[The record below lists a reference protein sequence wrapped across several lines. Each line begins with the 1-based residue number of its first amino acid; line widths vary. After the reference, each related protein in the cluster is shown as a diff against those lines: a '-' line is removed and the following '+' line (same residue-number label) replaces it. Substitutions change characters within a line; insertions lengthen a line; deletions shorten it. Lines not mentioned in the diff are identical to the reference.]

1 MSRQFLLFCVS
12 GGLAFVVDAGIVQ
25 ALVSWGDANP
35 YAARVVSFLAAV
47 TFTWVFNRTLTFHDA
62 EKTSRWSQWR
72 QYVLTQLSGF
82 AANYLTYA
90 ALVAISATVA
100 RWPAIGVAAGSAVGL
115 VFNYQAAK
123 RWVFR
128 SARPTR

>member
-1 MSRQFLLFCVS
+1 MSRSFLLFCVS

-47 TFTWVFNRTLTFHDA
+47 TFTWVFNRTITFRHA
-62 EKTSRWSQWR
+62 EKISRWNQWR
-72 QYVLTQLSGF
+72 QYVVTQLSGF

-90 ALVAISATVA
+90 VLVALFDMVA
-100 RWPAIGVAAGSAVGL
+100 RWPAIGVAAGSIVGL
-115 VFNYQAAK
+115 VFNYNAAK

-128 SARPTR
+128 VRSRP